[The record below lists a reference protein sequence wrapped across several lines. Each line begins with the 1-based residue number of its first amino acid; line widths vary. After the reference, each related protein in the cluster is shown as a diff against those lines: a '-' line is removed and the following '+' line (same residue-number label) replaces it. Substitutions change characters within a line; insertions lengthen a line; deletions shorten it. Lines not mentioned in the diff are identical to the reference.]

1 MIEMLKII
9 GIGLSLVMA
18 VTIIRQTR
26 PELGPIV
33 LMAGGI
39 VLSLCIID
47 MLEDVF
53 GVFTKILEVTKIN
66 VSLFVILL
74 KIVGIGYLTE
84 FGSSI
89 CTDSGNSLIAVK
101 IELAGKLSIFLLS
114 IPIISK
120 LIDLLVELIV

>member
-1 MIEMLKII
+1 
-9 GIGLSLVMA
+9 
-18 VTIIRQTR
+18 
-26 PELGPIV
+26 
-33 LMAGGI
+33 MAGGI

-53 GVFTKILEVTKIN
+53 GVFTKILEVTKIDA
-66 VSLFVILL
+66 SLFVILL

-89 CTDSGNSLIAVK
+89 CTDSGNSSIAIK

-114 IPIISK
+114 VPIISK